1 MSTDI
6 VIFAAFCIFM
16 LLLGARIRQR
26 FLEKKEGQGRGN
38 DGKQLRKNQRPKMAA
53 SLENKEE
60 NGGENDGEPLEVK
73 VRRIRREKR
82 IRTVTFI
89 QFFLLFGLLIFMFTT
104 LVKDNPFTH
113 VTQEGDLPNFFLRCL
128 ILIFAVYL
136 FIISYIKLFRKR
148 GIKPSI

>member
-26 FLEKKEGQGRGN
+26 FLEKKKKGEGEGV

-53 SLENKEE
+53 ASLENEV
-60 NGGENDGEPLEVK
+60 GNDGEPLEVK

-89 QFFLLFGLLIFMFTT
+89 QFFVLFGLLIFMLPA
-104 LVKDNPFTH
+104 LVKDNPLTH

-136 FIISYIKLFRKR
+136 FIISYIKLFRKKENKR
-148 GIKPSI
+148 